1 MRKIVALFSVLLLG
15 IGLVSAQTRTITGKV
30 MDNNGVPVEGASI
43 LIKGTTQGTAAG
55 ADGIFSLSGV
65 KSGDVLVISAINF
78 GSTEVTIRNQTD
90 IQVTLTRT
98 AGEIDEVVVT
108 ALGIRRQRS
117 SLSYATQQV
126 SGAELTEARNPN
138 AGAALS
144 GKVSGVE
151 IRQGNGIGGS
161 TNIVIRGAKSLM
173 SSNQALFVV
182 DGVPLDNSNTN
193 TSNQRTGRGGF
204 DYGNAAADI
213 NPDDIESM
221 NVLKGAAAT
230 ALYGSR
236 AANGVIM
243 ITTKKG
249 RKGLG
254 VTINSGVFFGSIDK
268 STFAKYQNQY
278 GAGYDTEGYGAP
290 SPNGGFW
297 YFDVNGDG
305 VKDLVVPTTEDA
317 SYGQKF
323 DPNLMV
329 YHWDAFDRSS
339 PYFKTP
345 RPWVAAANTPVA
357 FYENSV
363 STNNNIMFDG
373 GNDKGMFKLGYTR
386 SDEKGI
392 LPNSSV
398 LKNIV
403 DFSASYN
410 LTDRLTASASISYS
424 RIDGKG
430 RYGTGYNDWNVNQNF
445 RQWYET
451 NMDVLEQKAAYFRTG
466 QNITWNW
473 ADPSTPEG
481 LVPIYTDNPYWTRY
495 ENYQTDSRNRYFG
508 YGSLNYR
515 ATDWLSF
522 LARASMDT
530 YSAIQEERIAVGSV
544 GVPSYSR
551 YNRNFTE
558 YNYDLMANID
568 KDLTDDINLKGV
580 LGTNLRRTTISSIYA
595 ATNGGLVVPKL
606 YSLANSLNA
615 PNAPTEDYQPQEV
628 DGYYAGATFGFRE
641 FITLEGTFR
650 RDISS
655 TLPVTS
661 NKYNYWSVSGSWLF
675 SKNVQAP
682 WLSYGKLRANYA
694 EVGNG
699 AQWGSISDIYANV
712 PPFGS
717 AILFSLPA
725 QKNNT
730 NLKPERTYSKEVGLE
745 LAFLQNRLGLDVSY
759 YITNTRDQLIPVDIS
774 QATGYSSKFMNA
786 GDVENKGIEISL
798 NATPVKTKDFTW
810 DIRVNWTK
818 NKNKV
823 VALYQDS
830 KNLPLG
836 TFQGGV
842 SLNAQLGQ
850 PYGNIFGRT
859 WVIDSA
865 TGQRVVGSNGRYVQ
879 SSTTTNVIGNF
890 NPDWIGGVWNS
901 FRYKGVS
908 LTFLI
913 DVRHGGDVFSLDTY
927 YGMATGIYPETAE
940 LNDLGNPSRDPVQLD
955 ANGNALPTSGGIIVP
970 GVTADGKPNTKR
982 VANVYGTYGYSYNP
996 QAAFIY
1002 DASYVKLREISL
1014 GYSLPASLFANANLI
1029 KGIDISVIGRNL
1041 WIIHKNMKYSDPE
1054 ENLSAGNIQ
1063 GYQSGAYPTT
1073 RNIGVNLRVKF

>member
-1 MRKIVALFSVLLLG
+1 MRKILALFSVLLLG

-30 MDNNGVPVEGASI
+30 TDNNGVPVEGASI
-43 LIKGTTQGTAAG
+43 QIKGTTQGTAAG
-55 ADGIFSLSGV
+55 ADGQYTLSSV
-65 KSGDVLVISAINF
+65 KPGDVIVFSAVNF
-78 GSTEVTIRNQTD
+78 GTTEVTVQNQSV
-90 IQVTLTRT
+90 IHATLTRS

-161 TNIVIRGAKSLM
+161 TNIVIRGTKSLT
-173 SSNQALFVV
+173 SSNQALFVI
-182 DGVPLDNSNTN
+182 DGVPVDNSNTN
-193 TSNQRTGRGGF
+193 SSNQTTGRGGY

-221 NVLKGAAAT
+221 NVLKGAAAS

-254 VTINSGVFFGSIDK
+254 VTVNSGVFFGSIDK
-268 STFAKYQNQY
+268 STFAKYQNEY
-278 GAGYDTEGYGAP
+278 GAGYATSGYGAP
-290 SPNGGFW
+290 APNGGFW

-305 VKDLVVPTTEDA
+305 VNDLVVPTTEDA

-323 DPNLMV
+323 DPSLMV
-329 YHWDAFDRSS
+329 YHWDAFDKSS
-339 PYFKTP
+339 PFYKTP
-345 RPWVAAANTPVA
+345 RPWVAAAHTPVD

-373 GNDKGMFKLGYTR
+373 GNDKGTFKLGYTR

-398 LKNIV
+398 LKNLV
-403 DFSASYN
+403 DFSGSYN
-410 LTDRLTASASISYS
+410 ITDRLTATASINYS

-430 RYGTGYNDWNVNQNF
+430 RYGTGYDDWNVNQNF

-451 NMDVLEQKAAYFRTG
+451 NMDVLEQKDAYFRTR

-473 ADPSTPEG
+473 ADPSTPAG
-481 LVPIYTDNPYWTRY
+481 LTPIYTDNPYWTRY
-495 ENYQTDSRNRYFG
+495 ENYETDSRNRYFG
-508 YGSLNYR
+508 YASLNFK

-522 LARASMDT
+522 LGRVSMDT
-530 YSAIQEERIAVGSV
+530 YSEIQEERSAIGSV
-544 GVPSYSR
+544 GGGSYSR
-551 YNRNFTE
+551 YNRSFSE
-558 YNYDLMANID
+558 YNYDLMANVD
-568 KDLTDDINLKGV
+568 KDLTDDLNLKGV
-580 LGTNLRRTTISSIYA
+580 LGTNLRRTTVSSIYA

-615 PNAPTEDYQPQEV
+615 PSAPTENYQPLEV
-628 DGYYAGATFGFRE
+628 DGYYAGLTFGYRD
-641 FITLEGTFR
+641 FINLEGTFR

-655 TLPVTS
+655 TLPETS
-661 NKYNYWSVSGSWLF
+661 NKYNYFSVSGSWLF
-675 SKNVQAP
+675 SKNVNAP

-694 EVGNG
+694 EVGNS
-699 AQWGSISDIYANV
+699 AAWGSINDIYSNV
-712 PPFGS
+712 DPFGS
-717 AILFSLPA
+717 AILFTLPA
-725 QKNNT
+725 QKNNN
-730 NLKPERTYSKEVGLE
+730 NLKPERTFSKEVGLE

-759 YITNTRDQLIPVDIS
+759 YITNTRDQLIPVSIS
-774 QATGYSSKFMNA
+774 QATGYSSKYMNA
-786 GDVENKGIEISL
+786 GDVQNKGVEISV
-798 NATPVKTKDFTW
+798 NATPVKTRDFTW
-810 DIRVNWTK
+810 DMRINWTK
-818 NKNKV
+818 NNNKV
-823 VALYQDS
+823 IALYGES

-836 TFQGGV
+836 TFQGGI
-842 SLNAQLGQ
+842 SLNAQLDQ
-850 PYGNIFGRT
+850 PYGNIFGKT

-865 TGQRVVGSNGRYVQ
+865 TGQKVVGSNGRYMIT
-879 SSTTTNVIGNF
+879 STTTNVIGNI
-890 NPDWIGGVWNS
+890 NPDWIGGFWNS
-901 FRYKGVS
+901 FRYKGIS
-908 LTFLI
+908 LAFLI
-913 DVRHGGDVFSLDTY
+913 DVRHGGDVFSLDNY
-927 YGMATGIYPETAE
+927 YGMATGIYPETAG
-940 LNDLGNPSRDPVQLD
+940 LNDLGNPSRDPVQVD
-955 ANGNALPTSGGIIVP
+955 ANGNYLPTSGGVIMP
-970 GVTADGKPNTKR
+970 GVTADGKENTKR
-982 VANVYGTYGYSYNP
+982 VENIYGTYGYSYNP
-996 QAAFIY
+996 AAAFVY
-1002 DASYVKLREISL
+1002 DASYVKLREVSL
-1014 GYSLPASLFANANLI
+1014 TYSLPSAWLSRTNVI
-1029 KGIDISVIGRNL
+1029 KGIDVSVIGRNL
-1041 WIIHKNMKYSDPE
+1041 WIISKNMKYSDPE

-1063 GYQSGAYPTT
+1063 GYQSGAYPTM